1 MGTTTYDQK
10 IESLLPDSEPAVQSF
25 AKLREELGGDAA
37 FIVVWHEP
45 ELMAADG
52 SGLTRL
58 KQIVEQS
65 QALPEVLGTLSLLEL
80 NRALQMMRPAA
91 AIGLLGGKANP
102 YPIVDADDPL
112 AASFRDMFAGYTHA
126 PDGKW
131 AGVVVLMKPG
141 ADHAHVIRE
150 VRAIAE
156 AVCGPAENCRL
167 WASQY

>member
-1 MGTTTYDQK
+1 
-10 IESLLPDSEPAVQSF
+10 
-25 AKLREELGGDAA
+25 
-37 FIVVWHEP
+37 
-45 ELMAADG
+45 
-52 SGLTRL
+52 
-58 KQIVEQS
+58 
-65 QALPEVLGTLSLLEL
+65 
-80 NRALQMMRPAA
+80 MMRPAA

-156 AVCGPAENCRL
+156 AVCGPAEKLSLVGEPVLIVEGLKLLADDGRRL
-167 WASQY
+167 SWIVIGLLSVTLLVLLRRLRWVVAILIAVFWSRWLTHAFLKMMGCK